1 MIARGCARAY
11 PRNHPYAHP
20 MDTENAGT
28 IEPELDAAE
37 ASNGASG
44 DAEALAAQL
53 AEANARAEDNH
64 AKLLYALADFEN
76 YKKRNERFLQDRLN
90 AGKQSTIGK
99 FLPVLDNLQRA
110 LQFGQDAD
118 GIREG
123 LEATQRGFE
132 ALLAS
137 ENVKPLDVLGK
148 PFDPRLAEAI
158 GTRETQDVEDGMVV
172 DEVQRGY
179 ALGDDVLRPAKV
191 IVSKR
196 PDGAA

>member
-1 MIARGCARAY
+1 
-11 PRNHPYAHP
+11 
-20 MDTENAGT
+20 MDATDG
-28 IEPELDAAE
+28 
-37 ASNGASG
+37 SNGSSD
-44 DAEALAAQL
+44 DAQALATQL

-76 YKKRNERFLQDRLN
+76 YKKRNERSLQDRLS
-90 AGKQSTIGK
+90 AGKQSTLSK

-110 LQFGQDAD
+110 LQFGQDSD

-132 ALLAS
+132 SLLAS

-158 GTRETQDVEDGMVV
+158 GTRETQDVEDDLVV

-179 ALGDDVLRPAKV
+179 ALGDEVLRPAKV
-191 IVSKR
+191 IVSRR
-196 PDGAA
+196 PDGTA